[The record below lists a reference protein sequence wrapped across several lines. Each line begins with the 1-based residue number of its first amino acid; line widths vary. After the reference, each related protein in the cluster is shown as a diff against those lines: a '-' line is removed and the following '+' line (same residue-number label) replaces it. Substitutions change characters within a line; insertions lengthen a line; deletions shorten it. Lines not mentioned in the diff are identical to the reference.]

1 MNWMS
6 TEFFIDFNLIR
17 QWVTEAGRIALSQTA
32 DRSVD
37 LKFDH
42 TPVTEID
49 RQVESFLLDQIDHHY
64 PGHSV
69 LAEEGSSRPGSDF
82 TWIIDPI
89 DGTRAFA
96 AGLPIWGIAMGLF
109 HLGEPYAG
117 MFYMPV
123 TGDLFWGTREQ
134 AFHNDRPLIP
144 RETVDLYSPLAFI
157 TVPSNFHLYFEASF
171 PRLRSLGSATAHLA
185 YVAYGLA
192 TATFTRHVRIW
203 DLAPVLPYLG
213 LSRTRL
219 VYLNG
224 DAFRSEELLHGEAA
238 PQPLVAAHESIIDEI
253 LTCIKI
259 KPGEENHPD

>member
-1 MNWMS
+1 MY
-6 TEFFIDFNLIR
+6 TQIIIDLNLIR
-17 QWVTEAGRIALSQTA
+17 QWLIEAGRLALSQSA

-37 LKFDH
+37 LKSDH
-42 TPVTEID
+42 TPVTKID
-49 RQVESFLLDQIDHHY
+49 KQVEAFLLDQIVHHY
-64 PGHSV
+64 PGHGV

-82 TWIIDPI
+82 TWVIDPI

-96 AGLPIWGIAMGLF
+96 SGLPIWGIAVGVF

-117 MFYMPV
+117 VFYMPV

-134 AFHNDRPLIP
+134 AFHNDRPLVP
-144 RETVDLYSPLAFI
+144 QGRVDLYSPLAFI
-157 TVPSNFHLYFEASF
+157 AVPSNFHRYFDASF

-192 TATFTRHVRIW
+192 TATVTRHVRIW

-213 LSRTRL
+213 ISRTRL

-224 DAFRSEELLHGEAA
+224 DPFRTAELLQGEAA

-253 LTCIKI
+253 LTSIKV
-259 KPGEENHPD
+259 KPGKENNLD